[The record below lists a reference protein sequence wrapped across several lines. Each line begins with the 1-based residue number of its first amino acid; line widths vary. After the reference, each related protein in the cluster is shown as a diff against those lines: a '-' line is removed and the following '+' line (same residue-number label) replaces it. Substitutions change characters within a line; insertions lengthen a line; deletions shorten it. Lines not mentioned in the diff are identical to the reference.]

1 MHVDM
6 SNICQEELV
15 DNLEVEGDGGKKL
28 KKKTAE
34 TKRKLKKVPKTNKL
48 KKSVKTERVE
58 SEVSDEEEREEPM
71 AKKSRRSFEISME
84 SRKYQLEPAKKLA
97 RKPTKKPTKKPRSSF
112 ELPTGFKI
120 INRKSPN
127 KAWKEYEGPDG
138 TSSIG

>member
-1 MHVDM
+1 M

-15 DNLEVEGDGGKKL
+15 DNLEVEGDGGMKL

-34 TKRKLKKVPKTNKL
+34 TKKKL
-48 KKSVKTERVE
+48 KKSVKTNRIE
-58 SEVSDEEEREEPM
+58 SEVSGEEEREDPM
-71 AKKSRRSFEISME
+71 AKKSRRSFKISME

>member
-1 MHVDM
+1 M
-6 SNICQEELV
+6 SNILQEELV
-15 DNLEVEGDGGKKL
+15 DNLEAEGDGGKKL
-28 KKKTAE
+28 EKKTAE

-48 KKSVKTERVE
+48 KKSVKTERIE

-71 AKKSRRSFEISME
+71 AKKSRRSCEVSMK
-84 SRKYQLEPAKKLA
+84 SREYKSEPAKKHL
-97 RKPTKKPTKKPRSSF
+97 KKSTKKSRTRF

-120 INRKSPN
+120 INRKSPS